1 MNHSIKITQNLNEF
15 TQTLN
20 GFCSKHNYST
30 FYMSIG
36 SKQNE
41 ENTYFSYPDCI
52 RDQRVTTNAGNQ
64 MFPGYLRSFF
74 KERRGLIV
82 VIDDFRCSK
91 SKAINS
97 QLLNDILQSSNR
109 NIDIIMM
116 NSLVNVSSLQEII
129 RATLTCLEYQHIDT
143 LSYLFANFIRFRNLP
158 NETEFHLEENIPTA
172 IQNVLNREY
181 EGKYKNCFYQWY
193 GYTYYQYNYLYCY
206 KTYHMLR
213 MMRATQLLCLFKDNM
228 NTSQL
233 SPENIYLMNSQ
244 MEINPCRNSR
254 HIWREFCIHSKTIL

>member
-91 SKAINS
+91 SKAINT
-97 QLLNDILQSSNR
+97 QLLNDILRSSNR
-109 NIDIIMM
+109 NMDIIMM
-116 NSLVNVSSLQEII
+116 NSFVNVSSLQEII
-129 RATLTCLEYQHIDT
+129 RATLTCLENQNINP
-143 LSYLFANFIRFRNLP
+143 LSYLFANFIRFRNSP
-158 NETEFHLEENIPTA
+158 NETEFHLEENIPIA

-206 KTYHMLR
+206 KTYHMFR
-213 MMRATQLLCLFKDNM
+213 MMRATQMLCLLKDNM

-233 SPENIYLMNSQ
+233 SPNNIYLMNSQ
-244 MEINPCRNSR
+244 MEINSCRNSR